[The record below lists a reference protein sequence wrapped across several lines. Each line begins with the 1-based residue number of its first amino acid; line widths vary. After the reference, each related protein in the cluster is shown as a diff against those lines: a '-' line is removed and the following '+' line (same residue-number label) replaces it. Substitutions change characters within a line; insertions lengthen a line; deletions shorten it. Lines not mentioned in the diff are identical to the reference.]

1 MNQHQQYT
9 KETILNIHMNSTLM
23 KTEPYLWEPQCQR
36 PIHVTLD
43 LWGLCAGPGSWEA
56 MLDFSVDHYHPDWWN
71 GEDAVTGVILA
82 VIKCICTDT
91 YSFQTTVNSQLSLLL
106 MNNPWYLII
115 IIHHKNLVIN
125 TSFRSKN

>member
-1 MNQHQQYT
+1 
-9 KETILNIHMNSTLM
+9 
-23 KTEPYLWEPQCQR
+23 
-36 PIHVTLD
+36 
-43 LWGLCAGPGSWEA
+43 

-106 MNNPWYLII
+106 MNNP
-115 IIHHKNLVIN
+115 
-125 TSFRSKN
+125 